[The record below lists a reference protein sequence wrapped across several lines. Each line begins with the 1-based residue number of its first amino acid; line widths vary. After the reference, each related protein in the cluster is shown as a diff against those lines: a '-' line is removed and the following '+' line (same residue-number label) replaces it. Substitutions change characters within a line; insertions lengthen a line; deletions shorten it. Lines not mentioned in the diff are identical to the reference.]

1 MMRWAYKMVLYPLQ
15 KDGFLGSSFID
26 ETEMEYSLNEYGKAG
41 WELVSLLEGVDGFRA
56 VFKQPF
62 AGEKDEFIP
71 VAIEQP
77 IAGTAATLEDDQL
90 EQEFPD
96 EPAVEEELAEET
108 ENPESKLRQQPED
121 SSTLQDSPSLF
132 DTEEQETD
140 AADEDVGSIRIE

>member
-1 MMRWAYKMVLYPLQ
+1 MRWAYKMVLYPLQ

-71 VAIEQP
+71 AAIEQP
-77 IAGTAATLEDDQL
+77 IAGVAATLEDDQL
-90 EQEFPD
+90 GQEFPD
-96 EPAVEEELAEET
+96 EPAVEEELAE
-108 ENPESKLRQQPED
+108 D
-121 SSTLQDSPSLF
+121 SSTLQDTPSLF
-132 DTEEQETD
+132 DTEEQEADT
-140 AADEDVGSIRIE
+140 ADEDVGSIRIE